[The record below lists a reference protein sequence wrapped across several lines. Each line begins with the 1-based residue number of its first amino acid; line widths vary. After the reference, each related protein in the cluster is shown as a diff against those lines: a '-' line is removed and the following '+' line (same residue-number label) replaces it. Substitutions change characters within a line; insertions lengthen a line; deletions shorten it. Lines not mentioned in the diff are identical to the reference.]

1 MKEKIN
7 HPKYYNLGTIEVVDA
22 IVDWGLNFC
31 MGNVIKYVARYRH
44 KDDSLEDLKKARWY
58 LDYEIR
64 KLEEA
69 KLKLED
75 GEDLHNSLSIFNKDL
90 RVERG

>member
-1 MKEKIN
+1 M
-7 HPKYYNLGTIEVVDA
+7 VDA
-22 IVDWGLNFC
+22 IVRLGFKFLHGKCDKIC
-31 MGNVIKYVARYRH
+31 CQAYRH

-69 KLKLED
+69 KQKSLE
-75 GEDLHNSLSIFNKDL
+75 EWRRPS
-90 RVERG
+90 